1 MEDVS
6 QMANLAVFGMGYVGS
21 ITAACF
27 ASKGHHVI
35 GVDVNPDK
43 IELLRRG
50 EPTVAEPGLR
60 DLVSSSVRKGK
71 LCVTHLVDDAVS
83 RCDISFVTVGTP
95 SRRNGDVELDALRSV
110 LREIGQS
117 LKKHRRFHTI
127 VVRSTILPGTT
138 ASVVLPTLAESSGLE
153 PQRDF
158 DVYFNPEFLREGSSV
173 RDFHEPPYVIIGGSA
188 LGQRNALR
196 DLWSSLSLNSPI
208 FELKYEEAEM
218 LKYASNA
225 FHAAKVVFANEVG
238 AICKDLS
245 VDGQRVM
252 EIFVKDTQLNASAR
266 YLMPGFSYGG
276 SCLPKDVSALTYL
289 AKSLDVSTPLLNSLT
304 VSNDVH
310 LMRGARMVLE
320 TGKRKVCLVGLG
332 FKEGTDDVRNSPAV
346 LLAEHLL
353 GKGLDVTIFDRI
365 VQPEYLMGRNKQF
378 LDMTLPHLLSHLRPN
393 LADAIDEA
401 EVVVVCAGD
410 PEIEKL
416 LLGRHGK
423 KVIDLVGLRQVK
435 QSRNGYAG
443 IAW

>member
-1 MEDVS
+1 
-6 QMANLAVFGMGYVGS
+6 MANLAVFGMGYVGS

-60 DLVSSSVRKGK
+60 ELVSSSVRKGK
-71 LCVTHLVDDAVS
+71 LCVTQSVDDAVS
-83 RCDISFVTVGTP
+83 RSDISFVTVGTP
-95 SRRNGDVELDALRSV
+95 PRRNGDVELDALRSV
-110 LREIGQS
+110 LSEIGHS
-117 LKKHRRFHTI
+117 LKKNRRFHTV
-127 VVRSTILPGTT
+127 VVRSTVLPGTT
-138 ASVVLPTLAESSGLE
+138 ASVALPVLVESSGLE
-153 PQRDF
+153 PGKDF
-158 DVYFNPEFLREGSSV
+158 AIYFNPEFLREGSSV
-173 RDFHEPPYVIIGGSA
+173 RDFHEPPYVIIGGNGF
-188 LGQRNALR
+188 GQKNPLR
-196 DLWSSLSLNSPI
+196 DLWASMDINAPI
-208 FELKYEEAEM
+208 FELKFEEAEM

-252 EIFVKDTQLNASAR
+252 EIFVKDTQLNTSPR
-266 YLMPGFSYGG
+266 YLMPGFSFGG

-289 AKSLDVSTPLLNSLT
+289 AKSLDVSTPLLNSLM

-310 LMRGARMVLE
+310 LMRAARMVLE
-320 TGKRKVCLVGLG
+320 SGKRKVCLVGLG

-346 LLAEHLL
+346 LLAEHLI
-353 GKGLDVTIFDRI
+353 GKGLEITIFDRI
-365 VQPEYLMGRNKQF
+365 VQPEYLIGRNKQF

-393 LADAIDEA
+393 LGDAIAEA
-401 EVVVVCAGD
+401 EVIVVCAGD

-416 LLGRHGK
+416 LIGTNEK
-423 KVIDLVGLRQVK
+423 KVIDLVGLRQIK
-435 QSRNGYAG
+435 HSGNGYAG

>member
-1 MEDVS
+1 
-6 QMANLAVFGMGYVGS
+6 MANLAVFGMGYVGS

-60 DLVSSSVRKGK
+60 ELISSSVRKGK
-71 LCVTHLVDDAVS
+71 LCVTQSVDDAVS
-83 RCDISFVTVGTP
+83 RSDISFVTVGTP

-110 LREIGQS
+110 LSEIGHS
-117 LKKHRRFHTI
+117 LRKNRRFHTI
-127 VVRSTILPGTT
+127 VVRSTVLPGTT
-138 ASVVLPTLAESSGLE
+138 ASVALPLLVESSGLE
-153 PQRDF
+153 PGKDF
-158 DVYFNPEFLREGSSV
+158 AIYFNPEFLREGSSV
-173 RDFHEPPYVIIGGSA
+173 RDFHEPPYVIIGGNGF
-188 LGQRNALR
+188 GQDNPLRSLWASMDINA
-196 DLWSSLSLNSPI
+196 PI
-208 FELKYEEAEM
+208 FELKFEEAEM

-252 EIFVKDTQLNASAR
+252 EIFVKDTQLNASPR
-266 YLMPGFSYGG
+266 YLMPGFSFGG

-289 AKSLDVSTPLLNSLT
+289 AKSLDVSTPLLNSLM

-310 LMRGARMVLE
+310 LMRAARMVLE

-346 LLAEHLL
+346 LLAEHLI
-353 GKGLDVTIFDRI
+353 GKGLEITIFDRI
-365 VQPEYLMGRNKQF
+365 VQPEYLVGRNKQF

-393 LADAIDEA
+393 LADAIVEA
-401 EVVVVCAGD
+401 EVIVVCAGD

-416 LLGRHGK
+416 LIGRHEK
-423 KVIDLVGLRQVK
+423 KVIDLVGLRQIK
-435 QSRNGYAG
+435 LSGNGYAG

>member
-1 MEDVS
+1 
-6 QMANLAVFGMGYVGS
+6 MANLAVFGMGYVGS

-60 DLVSSSVRKGK
+60 DLVSTSVRKGK
-71 LCVTHLVDDAVS
+71 LCVTQLVDDAVGRS
-83 RCDISFVTVGTP
+83 DISFVAVGTP

-110 LREIGQS
+110 LAEIGQS
-117 LKKHRRFHTI
+117 LKRYRRFHTI

-138 ASVVLPTLAESSGLE
+138 TSIVVPTLAESSGLE
-153 PQRDF
+153 PQKDF
-158 DVYFNPEFLREGSSV
+158 AVYFNPEFLREGSSV
-173 RDFHEPPYVIIGGSA
+173 RDFHEPPYVIIGGSS
-188 LGQRNALR
+188 LGQANALR
-196 DLWSSLSLNSPI
+196 DLWSSLSLNAPI

-238 AICKDLS
+238 AICRDLS

-252 EIFVKDTQLNASAR
+252 EIFVKDTQLNTSAR
-266 YLMPGFSYGG
+266 YLMPGFCYGG

-289 AKSLDVSTPLLNSLT
+289 AKNLDVGTPLLNSLS

-353 GKGLDVTIFDRI
+353 GKGLDITIFDRI
-365 VQPEYLMGRNKQF
+365 VQPEYLVGRNKQF

-416 LLGRHGK
+416 LVGRRDK

-435 QSRNGYAG
+435 HSRNGYAG